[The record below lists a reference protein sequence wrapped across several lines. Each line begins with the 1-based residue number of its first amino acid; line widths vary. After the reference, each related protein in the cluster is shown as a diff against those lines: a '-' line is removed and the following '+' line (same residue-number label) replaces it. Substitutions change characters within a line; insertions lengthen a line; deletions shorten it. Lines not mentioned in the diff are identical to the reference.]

1 MPTQRVLQYN
11 AQVGNAL
18 KKASRIPEANA
29 GSAETTVPRQPLMM
43 RQAEGG
49 SGGETSTVTT
59 DYVYHGAFNTELVG
73 TDTVRCFDGVERET
87 GICGVI
93 YIGNTAIHAS
103 NCTIALPNDGST
115 EGLNVFFFVVYDG
128 STGTDRGYYTGLAY
142 ELATSTSAPTG
153 TYTSSGGTEKEV
165 DFGEYDQSFY
175 TPLCFVKRA
184 GSVTRVQTYMQDYM
198 RIDGRFVE

>member
-11 AQVGNAL
+11 DQVGNAL
-18 KKASRIPEANA
+18 KKASRIPESNA
-29 GSAETTVPRQPLMM
+29 GSAETTVPRQPLIM

-73 TDTVRCFDGVERET
+73 TNVRCFDGVDRET

-142 ELATSTSAPTG
+142 ELATSTDAPTG
-153 TYTSSGGTEKEV
+153 TYTSSGGEENEV
-165 DFGEYDQSFY
+165 NLGSDPQSFY
-175 TPLCFVKRA
+175 TPLCFVRRA